1 MGPRRRGAGALGE
14 LARMLDPRLLAHL
27 GKVARFYSYAHVE
40 PRRRLT
46 AGPGL
51 RMSPT
56 ASLRNGERITLGAG
70 VHVGERC
77 YLWAGDTSGRI
88 RLGDDVLLA
97 PEVFIT
103 ASNYGTVAGRRVMSQ
118 PKREADVT
126 IGDDVWLGARVVVLP
141 GVTIGDGAIV
151 GACSVVT
158 KDVPPNAIAVGVP
171 ARVVAWREG
180 AGPAANGVAA
190 PGAASGGSRSGG
202 AA

>member
-1 MGPRRRGAGALGE
+1 MGVGRRRGAGLGE

-27 GKVARFYSYAHVE
+27 AKVARFYAYGHLE

-56 ASLRNGERITLGAG
+56 ASLRNGERITLGRG

-77 YLWAGDTSGRI
+77 YLWAGDSTGRI
-88 RLGDDVLLA
+88 RIGDDVLLA
-97 PEVFIT
+97 PEVFVT
-103 ASNYGTVAGRRVMSQ
+103 ASNYGTAAGQRVAMQ
-118 PKREADVT
+118 PRREADVV

-141 GVTIGDGAIV
+141 GVTIGDGAVV
-151 GACSVVT
+151 GAGSVVT

-171 ARVVAWREG
+171 ARVVGSREG
-180 AGPAANGVAA
+180 AA
-190 PGAASGGSRSGG
+190 
-202 AA
+202 

>member
-1 MGPRRRGAGALGE
+1 MGARRRGPGALGE

-27 GKVARFYSYAHVE
+27 VKVARFYAYAHVE

-56 ASLRNGERITLGAG
+56 ASLRNGERIVVGRG

-77 YLWAGDTSGRI
+77 YLWAGDRTGRI

-103 ASNYGTVAGRRVMSQ
+103 ASNYGTVAGRPVLTQ

-141 GVTIGDGAIV
+141 GVTIGAGAIV
-151 GACSVVT
+151 GAGSVVT
-158 KDVPPNAIAVGVP
+158 KDVPPDAIVVGVP

-180 AGPAANGVAA
+180 SGPPADAATEPAGASD
-190 PGAASGGSRSGG
+190 GAA
-202 AA
+202 